1 MFIKN
6 EDLEIL
12 KEIELKLWNNKDLDN
27 YLKLFN
33 LIEKLLQQK
42 EKTNEKNWK
51 RIKEKRKTN
60 KNYARPKKEV

>member
-6 EDLEIL
+6 EDLEVL

-42 EKTNEKNWK
+42 DKTNEKNWK
-51 RIKEKRKTN
+51 RIKEKRKTD
-60 KNYARPKKEV
+60 KNYGRSKKEV